1 MFLAVNLWI
10 CLFTLCVF
18 GVLDETLR
26 ELQIRP
32 AAASAICLVAAGL
45 FLLEDIEISP
55 SLLCNLGGCV
65 LPMAVALYFWAGA
78 RQGTRRYL
86 IALGLLIG
94 MGAHLF
100 GQLTYQLVETSDK
113 LAALMLGLFC
123 ALLSN
128 LVEKHTM
135 QVAFLCLF
143 GFFCCDLITYAV
155 SFFQG
160 QTLYLSMGGESE
172 MTAILIMFVTAVTV
186 SRLRQR
192 IETAWMRRK
201 EAKKQSKGAQVEQTQ
216 SA

>member
-1 MFLAVNLWI
+1 MFFAVNLWI
-10 CLFTLCVF
+10 CLFMLCVF
-18 GVLDETLR
+18 GVLDAPLR
-26 ELQIRP
+26 ELQLRP
-32 AAASAICLVAAGL
+32 AVASALCLLAAGL

-55 SLLCNLGGCV
+55 SLLCNLGGCM

-94 MGAHLF
+94 MGGYLF
-100 GQLTYQLVETSDK
+100 GQLSYQLLETSDK

-123 ALLSN
+123 ALMSN
-128 LVEKHTM
+128 LVEKQTM

-143 GFFCCDLITYAV
+143 GFFSCDLLTYAV

-160 QTLYLSMGGESE
+160 QVLYLSMGGESE
-172 MTAILIMFVTAVTV
+172 MAAILIMFVTAVSI

-192 IETAWMRRK
+192 IETAWKRRK
-201 EAKKQSKGAQVEQTQ
+201 AAKEQGRHAQVEQTQ
-216 SA
+216 RA